1 MLAKLVPDLRNRQGC
16 GLQVHEFCDSL
27 DPIAQFVI
35 DRMVDAGLHREPRQN
50 AKRGQT
56 ETDGSFFHTASS
68 RSAYPIPRTVWISFR
83 LPGRSILARNC
94 RIKTSS
100 VLLSMSR
107 SYPHT
112 ASIIRAR
119 VITRPAFRISI
130 SRSTNSVRVRGTN
143 EPPRLTS
150 RAAGSRTRS
159 SIRSLVLGSTFFR
172 LESARS
178 LASKILNAKG
188 FVR

>member
-27 DPIAQFVI
+27 DPVAQFVI

-50 AKRGQT
+50 AKCGQTATEYDEVPRRQT

-172 LESARS
+172 LE
-178 LASKILNAKG
+178 
-188 FVR
+188 